1 MILKDLA
8 YRQSSIALTA
18 FTKNI
23 GSLWVLGKASKS
35 KVLLLLHLLQMSK
48 LSPRHKSAPQHS
60 LKAEESM
67 KSQRG
72 EEGGS
77 NFVR

>member
-8 YRQSSIALTA
+8 YRQSSIAVTA

-35 KVLLLLHLLQMSK
+35 KVLLLHHLLQMSK
-48 LSPRHKSAPQHS
+48 LSLRHRSAPQRS
-60 LKAEESM
+60 LKGEEGM
-67 KSQRG
+67 KSQRD

-77 NFVR
+77 NLC

>member
-8 YRQSSIALTA
+8 YRQSSIAVTA

-23 GSLWVLGKASKS
+23 GSLVLGKASKS
-35 KVLLLLHLLQMSK
+35 KVLLLHHLLQMSK
-48 LSPRHKSAPQHS
+48 LSLRHKSAPQHS
-60 LKAEESM
+60 LKSKEGLN
-67 KSQRG
+67 SQKG

-77 NFVR
+77 NLC